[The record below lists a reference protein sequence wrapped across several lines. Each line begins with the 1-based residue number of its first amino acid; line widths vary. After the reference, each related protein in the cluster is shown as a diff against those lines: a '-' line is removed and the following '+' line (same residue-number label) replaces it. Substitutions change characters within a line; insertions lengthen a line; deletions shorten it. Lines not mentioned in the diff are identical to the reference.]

1 MGTQSFAVSKKCSN
15 IVVLVLCT
23 GGNCKKSTKIWQGI
37 TAQWWKQSQTSPMD
51 MTSLLDYHLS
61 DVIHCGL
68 DSDEIVRKNART
80 NAHTQIHS
88 IFTLE
93 WHAQRCLGKQG
104 VLKRLRKQFFKNFRN
119 ISCIILHFRDPQCCL
134 IAHEEVHELEKRGY
148 SNSCYKI

>member
-1 MGTQSFAVSKKCSN
+1 
-15 IVVLVLCT
+15 
-23 GGNCKKSTKIWQGI
+23 
-37 TAQWWKQSQTSPMD
+37 
-51 MTSLLDYHLS
+51 MTSLLDDHLS
-61 DVIHCGL
+61 DVTRCGL

-104 VLKRLRKQFFKNFRN
+104 NKGVLKRLWKQFFKTFRN

-134 IAHEEVHELEKRGY
+134 IALEVHSLLRPQSIRRPTNLLEFGWCDLGRGT
-148 SNSCYKI
+148 SKLESSRKLPANATVSVRFTTKCGAPPGTNRVCR